1 MRGVILTVTP
11 NLALDITYDVA
22 RLIPGATHRVLRV
35 RQRAG
40 GKGVNVARVL
50 RALGATPVIAGLAGG
65 PTGTAIRAEL
75 AEAGFADVLT
85 PIAGESRRTVTIVSE
100 MAGGRGPSAPG
111 RPQRDE
117 PTMCTEPGPAVSAT
131 EWAHLRARCAET
143 AARTDVVVL
152 SGSLPPGVPEDGY
165 AQLIRIARDL
175 GARTILDTS
184 GPALL
189 AGIAAGPDVIKPNAA
204 ELRAAT
210 GIEDHIEAAHTL
222 ARNGTAVVASLGPG
236 GLLAITGDGRWQ
248 VRPPRALSGNPTGA
262 GDACVAALALG
273 MANRASW
280 PNTLVKAVAASAA
293 AVVCPVAGEIDQD
306 TYAHLLA
313 DVVLEEL
320 DAAHPHR

>member
-1 MRGVILTVTP
+1 MLILTVTP
-11 NLALDITYDVA
+11 NLALDITYEVD
-22 RLIPGATHRVLRV
+22 RLIPGATHRVRRV

-75 AEAGFADVLT
+75 AEAGFADALT
-85 PIAGESRRTVTIVSE
+85 PIAGESRRTVTILSE
-100 MAGGRGPSAPG
+100 SDSAGPDSEA
-111 RPQRDE
+111 
-117 PTMCTEPGPAVSAT
+117 TMCTEPGPAVSPA
-131 EWAHLRARCAET
+131 EWASLQGRVADAATRA
-143 AARTDVVVL
+143 DVVVL

-165 AQLIRIARDL
+165 AQLIRLARDL
-175 GARTILDTS
+175 GVPTILDTS

-189 AGIAAGPDVIKPNAA
+189 AGLAARPDLVKPNAA

-210 GIEDHIEAAHTL
+210 GIADDLDAARAL
-222 ARNGTAVVASLGPG
+222 ATETTTVVASLGPR
-236 GLLAITGDGRWQ
+236 GLLAVSGSGSWRA
-248 VRPPRALSGNPTGA
+248 RPPRPLSGNPTGA

-273 MANRASW
+273 LANRASW

-293 AVVCPVAGEIDQD
+293 AVVCPVAGDIDRGL
-306 TYAHLLA
+306 YEHLLA

>member
-1 MRGVILTVTP
+1 MILTVTP
-11 NLALDITYDVA
+11 NLALDITYEVA
-22 RLIPGATHRVLRV
+22 RLIPGATHRVRQV

-50 RALGATPVIAGLAGG
+50 RALGVTPVIAGLAGG

-75 AEAGFADVLT
+75 AEAGFADALT

-100 MAGGRGPSAPG
+100 MDS
-111 RPQRDE
+111 E
-117 PTMCTEPGPAVSAT
+117 PTMCTEPGPAVSGT
-131 EWAHLRARCAET
+131 EWANLRARFTET
-143 AARTDVVVL
+143 AARTEVVVL

-175 GARTILDTS
+175 GARTILDAS

-189 AGIAAGPDVIKPNAA
+189 AGLTAGPDIVKPNAA

-210 GIEDHIEAAHTL
+210 GIDDDIAAAQTL
-222 ARNGTAVVASLGPG
+222 ARTGTAVVASLGPG
-236 GLLAITGDGRWQ
+236 GLLAVTDQGSWRA
-248 VRPPRALSGNPTGA
+248 RPPRALSGNPTGA

-273 MANRASW
+273 LANRVSW
-280 PNTLVKAVAASAA
+280 SNTLVKAVAASAA

>member
-1 MRGVILTVTP
+1 MPGVILTVTP

-75 AEAGFADVLT
+75 AEAGFAEALT
-85 PIAGESRRTVTIVSE
+85 PIAGETRRTVTIVSE
-100 MAGGRGPSAPG
+100 LDS
-111 RPQRDE
+111 E
-117 PTMCTEPGPAVSAT
+117 PTMCTEPGPAVSAA
-131 EWAHLRARCAET
+131 EWSNLRARFAET

-152 SGSLPPGVPEDGY
+152 SGSLPPGVPQDGY
-165 AQLIRIARDL
+165 AQLIELARDL

-189 AGIAAGPDVIKPNAA
+189 AGIEAGPDIVKPNAA

-210 GIEDHIEAAHTL
+210 GIDEDIAAANAL
-222 ARNGTAVVASLGPG
+222 ARGGTAVVASFGPG
-236 GLLAITGDGRWQ
+236 GLVAITDEGSWRA
-248 VRPPRALSGNPTGA
+248 RPPRSLAGNPTGA

-273 MANRASW
+273 LSNRVSW
-280 PNTLVKAVAASAA
+280 PNTLVKAVAAAA
-293 AVVCPVAGEIDQD
+293 SAVVCPVAGDIDREL
-306 TYAHLLA
+306 YAHLLA
-313 DVVLEEL
+313 EVVLEEL

>member
-1 MRGVILTVTP
+1 VLILTVTP
-11 NLALDITYDVA
+11 NLALDITYEVP
-22 RLIPGATHRVLRV
+22 RLVPGATHRVSRV

-50 RALGATPVIAGLAGG
+50 RTLGATPVIAGLAGG

-75 AEAGFADVLT
+75 AEAGFADALT
-85 PIAGESRRTVTIVSE
+85 PIAGESRRTVAIVSE
-100 MAGGRGPSAPG
+100 MDS
-111 RPQRDE
+111 E
-117 PTMCTEPGPAVSAT
+117 PTMCAEPGPAVSLA
-131 EWAHLRARCAET
+131 EWANLRERFTGTVARA
-143 AARTDVVVL
+143 DVVVL

-165 AQLIRIARDL
+165 AQLIDIAR
-175 GARTILDTS
+175 GRGVRTVLDTS

-189 AGIAAGPDVIKPNAA
+189 AGLAARPDVVKPNAA

-210 GIEDHIEAAHTL
+210 GIDDEIEAALGL
-222 ARNGTAVVASLGPG
+222 ARSGTAVVASFGPD
-236 GLLAITGDGRWQ
+236 GLLAVTDLGTWRA
-248 VRPPRALSGNPTGA
+248 RPPRPLAGNPTGA

-280 PNTLVKAVAASAA
+280 PNMLVKAVAAAAA
-293 AVVCPVAGEIDQD
+293 AVVCPVAGQIDLA
-306 TYAHLLA
+306 TYEHLLA

>member
-1 MRGVILTVTP
+1 MILTVTP
-11 NLALDITYDVA
+11 NLALDITYEVA
-22 RLIPGATHRVLRV
+22 RLIPGATHRVRRV

-75 AEAGFADVLT
+75 AEAGFADALT

-100 MAGGRGPSAPG
+100 LDS
-111 RPQRDE
+111 E
-117 PTMCTEPGPAVSAT
+117 PTMCAEPGPAISLA
-131 EWAHLRARCAET
+131 EWANLRARFAET
-143 AARTDVVVL
+143 AARAAVVVL
-152 SGSLPPGVPEDGY
+152 SGSLPPGVPDDGY
-165 AQLIRIARDL
+165 AQLIELARDL

-189 AGIAAGPDVIKPNAA
+189 AGLEAGPDIVKPNAA

-210 GIEDHIEAAHTL
+210 GIDDDLAAAHAL
-222 ARNGTAVVASLGPG
+222 ARKGTAVIASLGPG
-236 GLLAITGDGRWQ
+236 GLLAVTGTGSWRA
-248 VRPPRALSGNPTGA
+248 RPPKPLTGNPTGA

-273 MANRASW
+273 AANRASW
-280 PNTLVKAVAASAA
+280 SNTLVKAVAASAA
-293 AVVCPVAGEIDQD
+293 AVVCPVAGDIDRD
-306 TYAHLLA
+306 TYEHLLA

>member
-1 MRGVILTVTP
+1 VLILTVTP
-11 NLALDITYDVA
+11 NIALDITYEVP
-22 RLIPGATHRVLRV
+22 RLIVGATHRVRRV

-65 PTGTAIRAEL
+65 ATGTAIRAEL
-75 AEAGFADVLT
+75 AEAGFAEVLT

-100 MAGGRGPSAPG
+100 LAGVGGAPSGGR
-111 RPQRDE
+111 QRHSE
-117 PTMCTEPGPAVSAT
+117 PTMCTEPGPVISPA
-131 EWAHLRARCAET
+131 EWANLRARFTET
-143 AARTDVVVL
+143 AARADVVVL

-165 AQLIRIARDL
+165 AQLIEVARDL
-175 GARTILDTS
+175 GARTVLDTS

-189 AGIAAGPDVIKPNAA
+189 AGLRAGPDIVKPNAA

-210 GIEDHIEAAHTL
+210 GIDDDIEAARAL
-222 ARNGTAVVASLGPG
+222 ARAGTAVVASFGPG
-236 GLLAITGDGRWQ
+236 GLLAVTDEGSWRA
-248 VRPPRALSGNPTGA
+248 RPPRPLAGNPTGA

-273 MANRASW
+273 AANRASW
-280 PNTLVKAVAASAA
+280 PNTLVKAIAASAA
-293 AVVCPVAGEIDQD
+293 AVLRPVAGDIDQD

-313 DVVLEEL
+313 DVALEEL

>member
-1 MRGVILTVTP
+1 VLILTVTP
-11 NLALDITYDVA
+11 NLALDITYEVD
-22 RLIPGATHRVLRV
+22 RLIPGATHRVRRV

-75 AEAGFADVLT
+75 AEAGFAEALT

-100 MAGGRGPSAPG
+100 LDS
-111 RPQRDE
+111 E
-117 PTMCTEPGPAVSAT
+117 PTMCTEPGPAVSPA
-131 EWAHLRARCAET
+131 EWANLRARVAEA
-143 AARTDVVVL
+143 AARADVVVL

-165 AQLIRIARDL
+165 AQLIRLARDL
-175 GARTILDTS
+175 DARTILDTS

-189 AGIAAGPDVIKPNAA
+189 AGLAARPDLVKPNAA

-210 GIEDHIEAAHTL
+210 GIAADLDAARAL
-222 ARNGTAVVASLGPG
+222 AREGTAVVASLGPG
-236 GLLAITGDGRWQ
+236 GLLAVTGPGSWRA
-248 VRPPRALSGNPTGA
+248 RPPRPLSGNPTGA

-293 AVVCPVAGEIDQD
+293 AVVCPVAGDIDRGL
-306 TYAHLLA
+306 YEHLLA
-313 DVVLEEL
+313 NVVLEEL

>member
-1 MRGVILTVTP
+1 VILTVTP
-11 NLALDITYDVA
+11 NLALDITYEVA
-22 RLIPGATHRVLRV
+22 RLIPGTTHRVRRV

-75 AEAGFADVLT
+75 AEAGFAEALT

-100 MAGGRGPSAPG
+100 LDS
-111 RPQRDE
+111 E
-117 PTMCTEPGPAVSAT
+117 PTMCTEPGPAVSAA
-131 EWAHLRARCAET
+131 EWAHLRARFTET
-143 AARTDVVVL
+143 TARADVVVL
-152 SGSLPPGVPEDGY
+152 SGSLPPGVPDDGY

-189 AGIAAGPDVIKPNAA
+189 AGIAAGPDIIKPNAA
-204 ELRAAT
+204 ELRAVT
-210 GIEDHIEAAHTL
+210 GIDDETDAAQAL

-236 GLLAITGDGRWQ
+236 GLLAVTHEGTWRA
-248 VRPPRALSGNPTGA
+248 RPPRALSGNPTGA

-273 MANRASW
+273 LANQVSW
-280 PNTLVKAVAASAA
+280 SNTLVKAVAASAA
-293 AVVCPVAGEIDQD
+293 AVVCPVAGDIDQD

>member
-1 MRGVILTVTP
+1 MILTVTP
-11 NLALDITYDVA
+11 NLALDITYEVT

-65 PTGTAIRAEL
+65 PTGAAIRAEL
-75 AEAGFADVLT
+75 AEAGFADALT

-100 MAGGRGPSAPG
+100 L
-111 RPQRDE
+111 DTE
-117 PTMCTEPGPAVSAT
+117 PTMCTEPGPAVSVA
-131 EWAHLRARCAET
+131 EWANLRERFTET
-143 AARTDVVVL
+143 AARADVVVL
-152 SGSLPPGVPEDGY
+152 SGSLPPGVPENAY
-165 AQLIRIARDL
+165 AQLIRAARDL
-175 GARTILDTS
+175 GTRTILDTS

-189 AGIAAGPDVIKPNAA
+189 AAMAAGPDIIKPNAA

-210 GIEDHIEAAHTL
+210 GTDDTTAAAQSL
-222 ARNGTAVVASLGPG
+222 ARNGTAVVASLGPD
-236 GLLAITGDGRWQ
+236 GLLAVTSEGSWRA
-248 VRPPRALSGNPTGA
+248 RPPRALSGNPTGA

-273 MANRASW
+273 IANPASW

-313 DVVLEEL
+313 DVTLEEL

>member
-1 MRGVILTVTP
+1 MILTVTP
-11 NLALDITYDVA
+11 NLALDLTYEVT
-22 RLIPGATHRVLRV
+22 RLIPGATHRVGRV

-75 AEAGFADVLT
+75 AEAGFAEALT
-85 PIAGESRRTVTIVSE
+85 PIAGESRRTVAIVSE
-100 MAGGRGPSAPG
+100 MDA
-111 RPQRDE
+111 E
-117 PTMCTEPGPAVSAT
+117 PTMFTEPGPVVSAA
-131 EWAHLRARCAET
+131 EWANLRARVAQ
-143 AARTDVVVL
+143 AAAPADVVVL

-165 AQLIRIARDL
+165 AQLIQLVRDL
-175 GARTILDTS
+175 GVRTILDTS

-189 AGIAAGPDVIKPNAA
+189 AGLEAKPDLVKPNAA

-210 GIEDHIEAAHTL
+210 GLADDLAAARSL
-222 ARNGTAVVASLGPG
+222 AGETTAVIASLGPG
-236 GLLAITGDGRWQ
+236 GLLAVTGAGSWRA
-248 VRPPRALSGNPTGA
+248 RPPLALSGNPTGA

-273 MANRASW
+273 LATRASW
-280 PNTLVKAVAASAA
+280 PDTLVNAVAASAA
-293 AVVCPVAGEIDQD
+293 AVVCPVAGEIDL
-306 TYAHLLA
+306 ALHEHLLA

>member
-1 MRGVILTVTP
+1 MLILTVTP
-11 NLALDITYDVA
+11 NLALDITYEVP
-22 RLIPGATHRVLRV
+22 RLVPGATHRVSRV

-50 RALGATPVIAGLAGG
+50 RTLGATPVIAGLAGG

-75 AEAGFADVLT
+75 AEAGFAEALT

-100 MAGGRGPSAPG
+100 VDS
-111 RPQRDE
+111 E
-117 PTMCTEPGPAVSAT
+117 PTMCTEPGPAVSPA
-131 EWAHLRARCAET
+131 EWANLRVRLTET
-143 AARTDVVVL
+143 AARADVVVL

-165 AQLIRIARDL
+165 AQLIEIARGL
-175 GARTILDTS
+175 GARTVLDTS

-189 AGIAAGPDVIKPNAA
+189 AGLAARPDIVKPNAA

-210 GIEDHIEAAHTL
+210 GIDDDVEAARSL
-222 ARNGTAVVASLGPG
+222 AGTGTAVVASFGPG
-236 GLLAITGDGRWQ
+236 GLLAVTDQGGWRA
-248 VRPPRALSGNPTGA
+248 RPPRSLAGNPTGA

-273 MANRASW
+273 LANRASW

-293 AVVCPVAGEIDQD
+293 AVVCPVAGEIDQAH
-306 TYAHLLA
+306 YEHLLA

>member
-1 MRGVILTVTP
+1 
-11 NLALDITYDVA
+11 
-22 RLIPGATHRVLRV
+22 V

-75 AEAGFADVLT
+75 AEAGFAEALT

-100 MAGGRGPSAPG
+100 LDS
-111 RPQRDE
+111 E
-117 PTMCTEPGPAVSAT
+117 PTMCTEPGPAVSAA
-131 EWAHLRARCAET
+131 EWAHLRERFTETTARA
-143 AARTDVVVL
+143 DVVVL
-152 SGSLPPGVPEDGY
+152 SGSLPPGVPDDGY

-184 GPALL
+184 GAALL
-189 AGIAAGPDVIKPNAA
+189 AGIAAGPDIIKPNAA
-204 ELRAAT
+204 ELRAVT
-210 GIEDHIEAAHTL
+210 GIDDDIDAAQAL

-236 GLLAITGDGRWQ
+236 GLLAVTREGTWRA
-248 VRPPRALSGNPTGA
+248 RPPHALSGNPTGA

-273 MANRASW
+273 LANQVSW
-280 PNTLVKAVAASAA
+280 SNTLVKAVAASAA
-293 AVVCPVAGEIDQD
+293 AVVCPVAGDIDQD

>member
-1 MRGVILTVTP
+1 VILTVTP
-11 NLALDITYDVA
+11 NLALDITYEVA
-22 RLIPGATHRVLRV
+22 RLIPGATHRVHRV

-85 PIAGESRRTVTIVSE
+85 PIAGETRRTVTIVS
-100 MAGGRGPSAPG
+100 
-111 RPQRDE
+111 DVDTE
-117 PTMCTEPGPAVSAT
+117 PTVCTEPGPAVSAA
-131 EWAHLRARCAET
+131 EWANLRARFAET
-143 AARTDVVVL
+143 TARAEVVVL

-165 AQLIRIARDL
+165 AQLIELARDL
-175 GARTILDTS
+175 GTRTILDTS

-189 AGIAAGPDVIKPNAA
+189 AGIAAGPDIVKPNAA

-210 GIEDHIEAAHTL
+210 GIDDDVAAAYAL
-222 ARNGTAVVASLGPG
+222 ARNGTAVVASFGPG
-236 GLLAITGDGRWQ
+236 GLVAVTDEGSWRA
-248 VRPPRALSGNPTGA
+248 RPPRSLSGNPTGA

-273 MANRASW
+273 LANHASW
-280 PNTLVKAVAASAA
+280 PNTLVKAVAAAAA
-293 AVVCPVAGEIDQD
+293 AVVRPVAGDIDREL
-306 TYAHLLA
+306 YAHLLA